1 MRKLLLCVVVGL
13 AGCSSGQETGPPQAR
28 ARLIDA
34 NGQPAGEL
42 SLYSLT
48 EGTRVVGDLPN
59 LPAGAHGFHFHAT
72 GSCQPPGFESAGV
85 HFNPTNRQ
93 HGFQNSN
100 GPHLGDMPNVS
111 TSRVNLVVQGL
122 QLAALSDA
130 DGAAIVL
137 HANPDDLR
145 TNPSGNSGARIRCGV
160 VERLAQ

>member
-1 MRKLLLCVVVGL
+1 MKQVRSSRSRVQQWALTDCTCISSEVVMRKLLLCVAVGL

-72 GSCQPPGFESAGV
+72 GSCQPPGFESAGA

-93 HGFQNSN
+93 HGFRNSN
-100 GPHLGDMPNVS
+100 GPHLGD
-111 TSRVNLVVQGL
+111 
-122 QLAALSDA
+122 
-130 DGAAIVL
+130 
-137 HANPDDLR
+137 
-145 TNPSGNSGARIRCGV
+145 
-160 VERLAQ
+160 